1 MSIALESEVS
11 PVSGLPARDAAS
23 ARVGVMDALLPW
35 RNPVF
40 MRYLRS
46 RLRLRKAIFWYLVTL
61 IVATFIVSLMYT
73 IATNASTPP
82 DEAARGIWIPL
93 LVLQG
98 VILMVKGTGSVS
110 AGLIQDR
117 IDQTLDYQRLTP
129 VSPLRNLAGYLFG
142 LPVLEYA
149 MFALTLP
156 HLAFVAVVG
165 RIPPDALLSVYCS
178 FFVCVVM
185 YHMTGIAAGM
195 VIRRWIFGY
204 MLSILLVLFVN
215 VILPAFVSQLGLR
228 FFQYLSVWPVIGQKV
243 LPVVTGAAPVGPT
256 GNPFLSVFGDVPF
269 YRWSLSPFVFTLL
282 LQGTLILTF
291 GTIAVRR
298 WKSSTRH
305 SLSKPYALAFLLG
318 FIVVLIG
325 NVWPIVTR
333 SYMPFPLFGQW
344 NLEELGEVVAIGLPL
359 VYAYVV
365 WFLCIVL
372 LAIVV
377 PTHDHFVRGIRR
389 AIKHGRPAAR
399 LWDDDSPSFRVYGLF
414 TVVAV
419 AGLCMLLREIW
430 ASGFFAPFGGPP
442 ATVWRLP
449 LALALV
455 VTYTALLFQA
465 LGLRRAALAVLL
477 VWFLPILASIVLS
490 ARTEGFDVPHAVVHS
505 LSPIAFLLM
514 AGLPADEARPPEAL
528 AGELSAVSVG
538 VATGFAAV
546 AVQIIVL
553 WLVWSR
559 RSRASY
565 ALCRS
570 TLPAAGMPG
579 PHAAAREASVDGNG
593 DEWPLDA
600 ASSTESQ
607 TL

>member
-1 MSIALESEVS
+1 MSIALESKVS
-11 PVSGLPARDAAS
+11 PVPELEARGAAS
-23 ARVGVMDALLPW
+23 GRGAVTDALLPW

-40 MRYLRS
+40 MRYVRS

-61 IVATFIVSLMYT
+61 IAATFVVSLMYT
-73 IATNASTPP
+73 LQTNSGTPA
-82 DEAARGIWIPL
+82 EAAARSIWIPL
-93 LVLQG
+93 LVMQG
-98 VILMVKGTGSVS
+98 IILMIKGAGSVS

-129 VSPLRNLAGYLFG
+129 VSPLRNLVGYLCG

-165 RIPPDALLSVYCS
+165 RIPPDVLLSVYCS

-215 VILPAFVSQLGLR
+215 VMLPAFVSQLGLR
-228 FFQYLSVWPVIGQKV
+228 FFQYLSVWPVIAQKV
-243 LPVVTGAAPVGPT
+243 VPVVTGSAVVPQT
-256 GNPFLSVFGDVPF
+256 GNPFLAVFGDVPF
-269 YRWSLSPFVFTLL
+269 YRWSMSPFVFTLL
-282 LQGTLILTF
+282 LQGALILTF

-305 SLSKPYALAFLLG
+305 SLSKPFALAFLLG
-318 FIVVLIG
+318 FLVVLIG

-333 SYMPFPLFGQW
+333 AYMPFPLFGQW
-344 NLEELGEVVAIGLPL
+344 SLDELGEVVAISLPL

-377 PTHDHFVRGIRR
+377 PTHHHVVRGLRR
-389 AIKHGRPAAR
+389 AIKHGRPAPR
-399 LWDDDSPSFRVYGLF
+399 LWEDDSASLLVYALF
-414 TVVAV
+414 TVAAV
-419 AGLCMLLREIW
+419 AGLLVLLREIA
-430 ASGFFAPFGGPP
+430 ASGYFVESFGRSP

-449 LALALV
+449 LALTLV
-455 VTYTALLFQA
+455 VIYTALLFQA
-465 LGLRRAALAVLL
+465 LGPRKAMLVVLL
-477 VWFLPILASIVLS
+477 VWCLPILASVVLS
-490 ARTEGFDVPHAVVHS
+490 AQTESFDGLHAVVHS
-505 LSPIAFLLM
+505 LSPVAFLLM
-514 AGLPADEARPPEAL
+514 SGLPAAEVGTPEAL
-528 AGELSAVSVG
+528 EGAVSAVG
-538 VATGFAAV
+538 IGANTGLVAV
-546 AVQIIVL
+546 AAQIVVL
-553 WLVWSR
+553 WLLWSR
-559 RSRASY
+559 RSRVSY

-570 TLPAAGMPG
+570 PVS
-579 PHAAAREASVDGNG
+579 AAASLPPAS
-593 DEWPLDA
+593 
-600 ASSTESQ
+600 ASNE
-607 TL
+607 